1 MRGWFEFA
9 SRRIPGRRSLVTEC
23 DLHISPE
30 VWRAIT
36 MDMTNEDDNMFHQVA
51 MMRFAFCLLQFNAA
65 L

>member
-1 MRGWFEFA
+1 
-9 SRRIPGRRSLVTEC
+9 
-23 DLHISPE
+23 
-30 VWRAIT
+30 